1 MRRIV
6 AKRTLVRALPLALAT
21 LLVLD
26 GCDDEEEK
34 PPEVTV
40 NVPKGTVV
48 KVEHTDPDA
57 DEMIIIGELALFTV
71 VIAWSRFGPGATRR
85 REMPGSENR

>member
-1 MRRIV
+1 M
-6 AKRTLVRALPLALAT
+6 AKRTLRRVLPLALAT
-21 LLVLD
+21 LLALG
-26 GCDDEEEK
+26 GCDDDEEK

-57 DEMIIIGELALFTV
+57 DEMIVVGELALFTV
-71 VIAWSRFGPGATRR
+71 VIAWALFGPGATRR
-85 REMPGSENR
+85 FRGSAESAETR